1 MWFSINRDRW
11 FGVWVGL
18 ELNLI
23 CFIPFIIQGDKTC
36 REPRVK
42 YFLIQAC
49 ASFLLFFRGVN
60 IINYII
66 SIKILIT
73 ISLLLKL
80 GAAPFYF
87 WYLLVGG
94 GLKWIQFLFLRTVQK
109 ITPLVLLFFSRI
121 NKIREVIIYLRIISR
136 GLVGGIGGVNEISL
150 RKLLV
155 YSSLNHIGWVIIPLV
170 VENEF
175 WFIYFMVYCLI
186 IIIIVWVLNT
196 LKIYFINQIFRTRIS
211 RVRKLTL
218 IIRFLS
224 LGGMPPLL
232 GFFPKLIIVE
242 GVSGILILFNLLIL
256 IARRVITLFYYTR
269 ARLNILMLDY
279 IKVKSNYNI
288 YIIIPIVLV
297 LMLIFLGGIIRSLLF
312 QRFLQ

>member
-1 MWFSINRDRW
+1 
-11 FGVWVGL
+11 
-18 ELNLI
+18 
-23 CFIPFIIQGDKTC
+23 
-36 REPRVK
+36 
-42 YFLIQAC
+42 
-49 ASFLLFFRGVN
+49 
-60 IINYII
+60 
-66 SIKILIT
+66 
-73 ISLLLKL
+73 
-80 GAAPFYF
+80 
-87 WYLLVGG
+87 
-94 GLKWIQFLFLRTVQK
+94 
-109 ITPLVLLFFSRI
+109 
-121 NKIREVIIYLRIISR
+121 
-136 GLVGGIGGVNEISL
+136 
-150 RKLLV
+150 
-155 YSSLNHIGWVIIPLV
+155 
-170 VENEF
+170 
-175 WFIYFMVYCLI
+175 MVYCLI

-269 ARLNILMLDY
+269 AGLNILMLDY